1 MKAPAVRTG
10 VGAKATGVARA
21 TASALLEIEAL
32 ALLTSLS
39 GPLWSTELEFIKDL
53 SMGPASLSGL
63 REATELG
70 KACFRAQERGRAV
83 CGGFF
88 RAREFGTVASRS

>member
-1 MKAPAVRTG
+1 MCLKVPAVRTG
-10 VGAKATGVARA
+10 VGAKAKGVARA
-21 TASALLEIEAL
+21 TASALLENEAL

-39 GPLWSTELEFIKDL
+39 GPLWSTELEFKDL

-63 REATELG
+63 REATELR
-70 KACFRAQERGRAV
+70 KACFRAQKPGRAV

-88 RAREFGTVASRS
+88 RA